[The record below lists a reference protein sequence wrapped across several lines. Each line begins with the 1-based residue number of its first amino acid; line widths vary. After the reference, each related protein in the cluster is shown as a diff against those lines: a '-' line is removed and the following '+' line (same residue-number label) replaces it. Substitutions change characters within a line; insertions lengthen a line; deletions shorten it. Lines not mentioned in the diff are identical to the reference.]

1 MFKPLLGSTQ
11 EKYGKFF
18 NLILFL
24 FKKTALQIKKFKLY
38 IKYKIKKGSIKY
50 DD

>member
-24 FKKTALQIKKFKLY
+24 FKNDFTNKKFKLY
-38 IKYKIKKGSIKY
+38 IKYKIKEGSI
-50 DD
+50 

>member
-24 FKKTALQIKKFKLY
+24 FKNGFTNKKFKLY

>member
-1 MFKPLLGSTQ
+1 MFKPLFGSTQ
-11 EKYGKFF
+11 EKYVKF
-18 NLILFL
+18 LIKNSF
-24 FKKTALQIKKFKLY
+24 TNKKFKLY

>member
-1 MFKPLLGSTQ
+1 MFKSLFGSTQ
-11 EKYGKFF
+11 EKHVKFF

-24 FKKTALQIKKFKLY
+24 FKNGFTNKKFKLY
-38 IKYKIKKGSIKY
+38 IKHKIKKGSIKY

>member
-1 MFKPLLGSTQ
+1 MFKQLLGSTQ
-11 EKYGKFF
+11 EKIRKVFQF
-18 NLILFL
+18 NIIFYL
-24 FKKTALQIKKFKLY
+24 KTALQIKKFKLY